1 MMSGSADMATSD
13 EIWQAFLRFDREIVK
28 PRFDEM
34 QARLDGRFD
43 TMMTRD
49 EFNSHMDNIYKQ
61 FQRIDTEL
69 IAIRGGLK
77 RLEMRMDSVEQKLDK
92 MALKSDL
99 EALEHRGIEIEHEI
113 AEIKTR
119 L

>member
-1 MMSGSADMATSD
+1 MAIEAEDLWET
-13 EIWQAFLRFDREIVK
+13 LMRYDREIIG
-28 PRFDEM
+28 PRFAEM
-34 QARLDGRFD
+34 RSEIGDVRSG
-43 TMMTRD
+43 MVTRD
-49 EFNSHMDNIYKQ
+49 EFLSHMDNIYKQ
-61 FQRIDTEL
+61 FQRIDSEL

-77 RLEMRMDSVEQKLDK
+77 RLEMRMDAVEQKLDK

-99 EALEHRGIEIEHEI
+99 EALEQRVHEIEHEI

>member
-1 MMSGSADMATSD
+1 MATSD
-13 EIWQAFLRFDREIVK
+13 EIWQALVRFDREIIA
-28 PRFDEM
+28 PRFDQLRSEM
-34 QARLDGRFD
+34 V
-43 TMMTRD
+43 TRD
-49 EFNSHMDNIYKQ
+49 EFLGHMDNIYKQ

-77 RLEMRMDSVEQKLDK
+77 RLEMRMDAVEQKLDK
-92 MALKSDL
+92 MALRSDL
-99 EALEHRGIEIEHEI
+99 EALEHRVIEIEHEI